1 MEIKP
6 VTQDT
11 IDFCS
16 LINAKGDIT
25 GVNDAYVEY
34 SILEDYKVFILGG
47 VPFVYDNG
55 VYVPDRTGALLKSII
70 KEYIAIHLIKST
82 TISRIY
88 NLFLQDY
95 SLEVNEEQVNNYP
108 ATWIPFEDYL

>member
-34 SILEDYKVFILGG
+34 SILEDYKVIILGG
-47 VPFVYDNG
+47 VPFIYDNG
-55 VYVPDRTGALLKSII
+55 VYVPDRTGADPCILHQYRGL
-70 KEYIAIHLIKST
+70 AISYF
-82 TISRIY
+82 SCY
-88 NLFLQDY
+88 NIR
-95 SLEVNEEQVNNYP
+95 
-108 ATWIPFEDYL
+108 AC